1 MADRPGSDGDGT
13 TAAPDP
19 ARPGTVDR
27 ASGPI
32 TGEDGVTRCPWST
45 GHPLNREYHDR
56 EWGLPVHGEAALFER
71 IMLEAF
77 QSGLSWLTI
86 LAKRPAFRTA
96 FHGFDPDLVAA
107 FGDADIERLMAN
119 TGIVR
124 NGAKIRSAITNAEA
138 VVRLR
143 DTGGLDALI
152 WSHRP
157 AKTPRPRTTAEVPT
171 QTPASKA
178 LSTDLKRRGFVFV
191 GPTTAWAMMEA
202 VGLVDTHLL
211 GCHRRGAS
219 GLFPSVST

>member
-1 MADRPGSDGDGT
+1 MADRPGSDGGGT
-13 TAAPDP
+13 TATPDR
-19 ARPGTVDR
+19 ARPGAIDR

-32 TGEDGVTRCPWST
+32 TGDDGVARCPWAT

-96 FHGFDPDLVAA
+96 FHDFDPDLVAA
-107 FGDADIERLMAN
+107 LGDADIERLMGD

-124 NGAKIRSAITNAEA
+124 NQAKIRAAITNAEA

-143 DTGGLDALI
+143 DAGGLDALI

-157 AKTPRPRTTAEVPT
+157 AETPWPRTTADVPT
-171 QTPASKA
+171 QTPTSKA
-178 LSTDLKRRGFVFV
+178 LSADLKRRGFVFV

-219 GLFPSVST
+219 GLFPEA